1 MPRFKARRWSAHIPS
16 LLAAAASLT
25 QISAVQHGMFVREA
39 FYAASDYAY
48 ADPLTDPTTT
58 FALLA
63 VDPLVRA
70 GKAEGEAIRLRN
82 ADARNIQVVQV
93 ESLSPLVSSR
103 VSRALLILDGET
115 RKVQPSRQ
123 SAYALAASRIMRPSS
138 PGRRRTHP
146 SPVVASAIEH
156 AARKTGISSG
166 YLLRAARRES
176 SFDPLARARTSSALG
191 LYQFLDDTWLT
202 TLHRH
207 GARHGYAGYASMIS
221 LGRDGSPLVN
231 DANARFEILSA
242 RKDPVLSALM
252 GAEFT
257 RDNRDRLMGF
267 LGRAPND
274 GELYVA
280 HFMGADGAIR
290 LYSASRQRPN
300 AIAADLFPRA
310 ASANKSIFYDG
321 FGRPRNVYAV
331 TAILERKGTA

>member
-1 MPRFKARRWSAHIPS
+1 MLIFKTRRWSAHIPS

-39 FYAASDYAY
+39 LDAASDYAY
-48 ADPLTDPTTT
+48 ADPLTDPTPT
-58 FALLA
+58 FDLLA

-70 GKAEGEAIRLRN
+70 GRAEGQAIKLRN
-82 ADARNIQVVQV
+82 ADARTIQAVQV
-93 ESLSPLVSSR
+93 EHLSPLVSSR

-115 RKVQPSRQ
+115 RKVQASRR
-123 SAYALAASRIMRPSS
+123 SAYAFSTSRIVRPSA
-138 PGRRRTHP
+138 PGRRRAHP

-166 YLLRAARRES
+166 YLLRAAKRES

-191 LYQFLDDTWLT
+191 LYQFLDDTWLS

-207 GARHGYAGYASMIS
+207 GARHGYGAYASQIS
-221 LGRDGSPLVN
+221 VGRDGAPRVN
-231 DANARFEILSA
+231 DLNARFEILSA

-257 RDNRDRLMGF
+257 RDNRDRLIGF
-267 LGRAPND
+267 FGRAPND

-290 LYSASRQRPN
+290 LYAASHQRPN

-310 ASANKSIFYDG
+310 AAANKSVFFDG
-321 FGRPRNVYAV
+321 FGRARNVYAV
-331 TAILERKGTA
+331 TMILERKGSV